1 VDLIRELLDRNARF
15 AARSRGE
22 LPPLPA
28 RGVVVLAC
36 MDHRVD
42 PMAALGLEL
51 GDAMVL
57 RNPGGRVTPAL
68 IEDLLVLD
76 QVAQGRGSS
85 LAELELILMQHTE
98 CGANAL
104 TDTDPRS
111 GVRADMEALANETSI
126 PDALAVT
133 GLLYDTGTG
142 RVEQLERRAPLR
154 EDSAG

>member
-22 LPPLPA
+22 LPSLPA
-28 RGVVVLAC
+28 RGVVVLTC

-76 QVAQGRGSS
+76 QVARGRGSS

-104 TDTDPRS
+104 TDTDARG
-111 GVRADMEALANETSI
+111 GVRTDMEALANETSI
-126 PDALAVT
+126 PDALTVT
-133 GLLYDTGTG
+133 GLVYETGTG
-142 RVEQLERRAPLR
+142 RLELLERRAPLR
-154 EDSAG
+154 EGSAG